1 MKKYISSPIYAIVIA
16 MFCSILWGSAFPAL
30 KISYTELG
38 IAPNDIYARIVFAG
52 MRFLLASIFIFMI
65 IKFVIKITLKISD
78 KKIWMQIFLIGILQ
92 TTLQYFF
99 FYNGL
104 AHTSGAKSAI
114 ISASGT
120 FFVILLAHFVYHDD
134 RMNWKK
140 AIGLVLGFVGI
151 VFINFGKQGFD
162 YSFTI
167 YGEGFLILASLSG
180 AFANILVKKV
190 AKNVHPFLL
199 TAWQMLMGSI
209 LLLGLGLSGLQPNA
223 MAITAKSGLL
233 LVYLAIL
240 SATAFSL
247 WNSLL
252 KYHKAG
258 EISLFK
264 FMVPVSGAILSV
276 IFISGETFSVKF
288 LVALI
293 LVAAGIVVVYY
304 PSNS

>member
-1 MKKYISSPIYAIVIA
+1 MKKYISNPTYAIAIA
-16 MFCSILWGSAFPAL
+16 IFCSILWGSAFPIL
-30 KISYTELG
+30 KISYVELG

-52 MRFLLASIFIFMI
+52 MRFLLASIFIFI
-65 IKFVIKITLKISD
+65 IVKFVMKISLKISY
-78 KKIWMQIFLIGILQ
+78 KKIWMKIFLIGILQ

-104 AHTSGAKSAI
+104 AHTPGAKSAI

-120 FFVILLAHFVYHDD
+120 FFVILLAHYVYHDD

-140 AIGLVLGFVGI
+140 VTGLVLGFAGI
-151 VFINFGKQGFD
+151 VFINLGKQGLDFN
-162 YSFTI
+162 FTI
-167 YGEGFLILASLSG
+167 QGEGFLIMASLSG
-180 AFANILVKKV
+180 AIANILVKKV

-209 LLLGLGLSGLQPNA
+209 LLLCLGLTGLQTNA
-223 MAITAKSGLL
+223 MTITAKSGLL
-233 LVYLAIL
+233 LVYLAVL

-264 FMVPVSGAILSV
+264 FIVPVSGAILSV
-276 IFISGETFSVKF
+276 TFIPGETFSIRF
-288 LVALI
+288 LIALV